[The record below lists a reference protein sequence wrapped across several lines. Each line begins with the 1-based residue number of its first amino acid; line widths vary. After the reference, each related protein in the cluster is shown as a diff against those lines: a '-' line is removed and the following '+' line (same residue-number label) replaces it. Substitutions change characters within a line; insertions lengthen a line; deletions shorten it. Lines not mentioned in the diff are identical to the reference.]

1 MSLFFFS
8 TSTSKSVSYIRKL
21 VKTLNLSRI
30 CLRCRHGVFKPSL
43 FIGDFPIFI
52 YILYVTLLL
61 KTIFSSFSWISIFF
75 LTKRRELARDGLYYN
90 IEITY
95 ILINLK
101 PHTKFVRLCTRN
113 IHWTLRRWKTH
124 GRNRD
129 SNLFLWS
136 NIIINNWSNI
146 IFFLSLSVNSK
157 IFRLYTWILRNT
169 IAERS
174 QSPPILAK

>member
-1 MSLFFFS
+1 MASLS
-8 TSTSKSVSYIRKL
+8 LRY
-21 VKTLNLSRI
+21 LSEI
-30 CLRCRHGVFKPSL
+30 SPYS
-43 FIGDFPIFI
+43 

-61 KTIFSSFSWISIFF
+61 ETIFSSFSWISIFF
-75 LTKRRELARDGLYYN
+75 FKTKRRELARDGLYYN

-95 ILINLK
+95 ILIYLK
-101 PHTKFVRLCTRN
+101 PRTKFVRLCTRN

-146 IFFLSLSVNSK
+146 IFFLSLCKFQN
-157 IFRLYTWILRNT
+157 LQALNMN
-169 IAERS
+169 IA
-174 QSPPILAK
+174 

>member
-1 MSLFFFS
+1 MSLFFTS

-30 CLRCRHGVFKPSL
+30 CLRCRRGVFKPSL

-52 YILYVTLLL
+52 YTVCNIVAWDNV
-61 KTIFSSFSWISIFF
+61 FFF
-75 LTKRRELARDGLYYN
+75 LMNIYFFFKTKRRELARDGLYYN

-95 ILINLK
+95 ILIYLK
-101 PHTKFVRLCTRN
+101 PRTKFVRLCTRN
-113 IHWTLRRWKTH
+113 IHWTYRRWKTH
-124 GRNRD
+124 ASNRD

-146 IFFLSLSVNSK
+146 IFFSLSLCKFQN
-157 IFRLYTWILRNT
+157 LQALNMN
-169 IAERS
+169 IA
-174 QSPPILAK
+174 

>member
-1 MSLFFFS
+1 MSLFFTS

-43 FIGDFPIFI
+43 FIGDF
-52 YILYVTLLL
+52 
-61 KTIFSSFSWISIFF
+61 TIFLYTVCNTVAWDNFFFFLMNIYFFF
-75 LTKRRELARDGLYYN
+75 LTKRRELARDGLYTSNN

-95 ILINLK
+95 SLINLK
-101 PHTKFVRLCTRN
+101 PRTKFVRLCTRN

-146 IFFLSLSVNSK
+146 IFFSLSLCKFQN
-157 IFRLYTWILRNT
+157 LQALNMN
-169 IAERS
+169 IA
-174 QSPPILAK
+174 

>member
-1 MSLFFFS
+1 MSLFFTS

-43 FIGDFPIFI
+43 FIGDFPISI
-52 YILYVTLLL
+52 YTVCNTVAWDNFFFFLMNIY
-61 KTIFSSFSWISIFF
+61 IFF
-75 LTKRRELARDGLYYN
+75 LNKTTRVGTRWF
-90 IEITY
+90 
-95 ILINLK
+95 ILQYWNNVHSNYLK
-101 PHTKFVRLCTRN
+101 PRTKFVRLCTRN

-136 NIIINNWSNI
+136 NIIINNWSNN
-146 IFFLSLSVNSK
+146 FFSLSL
-157 IFRLYTWILRNT
+157 
-169 IAERS
+169 
-174 QSPPILAK
+174 

>member
-1 MSLFFFS
+1 MSLFFTS

-43 FIGDFPIFI
+43 FIGDFTIFI

-61 KTIFSSFSWISIFF
+61 ETIFSSFSWISIFF
-75 LTKRRELARDGLYYN
+75 FKTKRQELARDGLYYN

-95 ILINLK
+95 ILIYLK
-101 PHTKFVRLCTRN
+101 PRTKSVRLCTRN

-136 NIIINNWSNI
+136 NIIINNWSNN
-146 IFFLSLSVNSK
+146 FFSLSL
-157 IFRLYTWILRNT
+157 
-169 IAERS
+169 
-174 QSPPILAK
+174 

>member
-1 MSLFFFS
+1 MASLS
-8 TSTSKSVSYIRKL
+8 
-21 VKTLNLSRI
+21 
-30 CLRCRHGVFKPSL
+30 LRCLSEISL
-43 FIGDFPIFI
+43 YS

-61 KTIFSSFSWISIFF
+61 ETIFSSFSWISIFFF
-75 LTKRRELARDGLYYN
+75 LTKRRELARDGLYTSNN

-95 ILINLK
+95 SLINLK
-101 PHTKFVRLCTRN
+101 PRTKFVRLCTRN

-146 IFFLSLSVNSK
+146 IFFFSLSLCKFQN
-157 IFRLYTWILRNT
+157 LQALNMN
-169 IAERS
+169 IA
-174 QSPPILAK
+174 

>member
-1 MSLFFFS
+1 MSLFFTS

-30 CLRCRHGVFKPSL
+30 CLRCRRGVFKPSL
-43 FIGDFPIFI
+43 FIGDFPISI
-52 YILYVTLLL
+52 YTVWNTVAWDN
-61 KTIFSSFSWISIFF
+61 FFFF
-75 LTKRRELARDGLYYN
+75 LMNICFFLNKTTRVGTKWLYYI

-95 ILINLK
+95 ILIYLK
-101 PHTKFVRLCTRN
+101 PRTKFVRLCTRN

-146 IFFLSLSVNSK
+146 IFFLSLCKFQN
-157 IFRLYTWILRNT
+157 LQALNMN
-169 IAERS
+169 IA
-174 QSPPILAK
+174 

>member
-1 MSLFFFS
+1 MASLS
-8 TSTSKSVSYIRKL
+8 LRY
-21 VKTLNLSRI
+21 LSEI
-30 CLRCRHGVFKPSL
+30 SL
-43 FIGDFPIFI
+43 YS

-61 KTIFSSFSWISIFF
+61 ETIFSSFSWISIFF
-75 LTKRRELARDGLYYN
+75 FKTKRRELARDGLYYN

-95 ILINLK
+95 ILIYLK
-101 PHTKFVRLCTRN
+101 PRTKFVRLCTRN

-146 IFFLSLSVNSK
+146 IFFLSLCKFQN
-157 IFRLYTWILRNT
+157 LQALNMN
-169 IAERS
+169 IA
-174 QSPPILAK
+174 